1 MLGFIDVPLFFLL
14 SLISIIDK
22 GFKFIPCLHINIF
35 HIFMHLLSNINS
47 ETIHF
52 NRQINIKNSYS
63 SSHSDSFSNF
73 FSPLLIHLHLLMAM
87 PLFVIRLI
95 VFYSVSKEKALLI
108 SIASFL
114 EKLYYLNLSY

>member
-63 SSHSDSFSNF
+63 SSHSDSFSNSSIPSSYSSTSTSTNDYAMINDYVKD
-73 FSPLLIHLHLLMAM
+73 FS
-87 PLFVIRLI
+87 
-95 VFYSVSKEKALLI
+95 VFC
-108 SIASFL
+108 
-114 EKLYYLNLSY
+114 